1 MDASTVLWECWRV
14 QVKEMLPTIHGHQK
28 KTLALFVIG
37 IVLSGSAVLQRV
49 AESISL
55 QGINP
60 AKMTSIER
68 RLARFIANDRVV
80 VTKIWDDFLSQVF
93 PFWHGKPIRF
103 VLDCTPF
110 RDDATIVYVGLL
122 VHSRVLPVAWAVM
135 PAKEKWE
142 EKQWSIVERLLDQI
156 IAHLKD
162 ADCTLLADR
171 GLAGFPLVKIC
182 RDRMWHYLLRVS
194 KEHTCQRKMGKGWS
208 SWSRFDVFLHKTGQQ
223 WYGWAKV
230 WQEDTIETYVSACWM
245 QDCEEGWI
253 LISDQKAGK
262 RRVNEYALRMRVE
275 STFQD
280 SKSRGWNLEA
290 SLVKEEARLDRLLLA
305 LFLAMWW
312 VSHLAAS
319 CIHHGKRDQF
329 DRHDRRDKGMFRLG
343 HLWLLD
349 ILRRT
354 TNQADLVHC
363 LPFRKISTGWHF
375 ALRF

>member
-1 MDASTVLWECWRV
+1 MDASAVLWEHWRA
-14 QVKEMLPTIHGHQK
+14 QVKQLLPGIHGHQK

-55 QGINP
+55 QGINS

-80 VTKIWDDFLSQVF
+80 VIKMWNDFLSQVL

-110 RDDATIVYVGLL
+110 RDDATIVYLGLL

-142 EKQWSIVERLLDQI
+142 EQQWSIVARLLDQI
-156 IAHLKD
+156 IPHLEE
-162 ADCTLLADR
+162 ADCTLIADR

-182 RDRMWHYLLRVS
+182 RDRGWHYLLRVC
-194 KEHTCQRKMGKGWS
+194 KEHTCQRKLGKGWR
-208 SWSRFDVFLHKTGQQ
+208 SWCRFDAFVYKTGQQ

-230 WQEDTIETYVSACWM
+230 WQEDTIETYVSVCWM
-245 QDCEEGWI
+245 QDCEESWV

-262 RRVNEYALRMRVE
+262 RRVNEYAFRMRVE

-280 SKSRGWNLEA
+280 SKSRGWHLEA
-290 SLVKEEARLDRLLLA
+290 SWIKEEARLDRLLLV

-319 CIHHGKRDQF
+319 CMHHGKRDCF
-329 DRHDRRDKGMFRLG
+329 DRTDRRDKSIFRLG
-343 HLWLLD
+343 RLWLLD
-349 ILRRT
+349 MLRRT
-354 TNQADLVHC
+354 RNQADLVHC
-363 LPFRKISTGWHF
+363 LPFRQLATGWRF
-375 ALRF
+375 SLRF